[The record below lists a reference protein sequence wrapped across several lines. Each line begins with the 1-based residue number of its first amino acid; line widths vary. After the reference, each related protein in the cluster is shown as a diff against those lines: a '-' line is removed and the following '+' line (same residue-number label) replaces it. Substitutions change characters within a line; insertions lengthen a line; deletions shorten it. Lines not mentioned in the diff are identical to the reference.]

1 MELESVIVG
10 DAEILGG
17 RALFPGKSSTGRCP
31 D

>member
-17 RALFPGKSSTGRCP
+17 ACP
-31 D
+31 VSGEIEYRSMP